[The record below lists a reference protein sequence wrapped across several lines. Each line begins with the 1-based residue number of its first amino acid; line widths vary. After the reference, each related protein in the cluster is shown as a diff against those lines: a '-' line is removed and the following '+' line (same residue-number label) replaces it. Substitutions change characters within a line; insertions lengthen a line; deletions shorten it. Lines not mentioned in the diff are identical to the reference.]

1 MIKSFKNGVDFHS
14 PLDLGEVEAVEA
26 RSRLLLH
33 PLDTQ
38 AREETAKRKRRGK
51 GWFESVKSDTGIS
64 R

>member
-14 PLDLGEVEAVEA
+14 PLDLGEVEA

-33 PLDTQ
+33 PLDIR